1 MDQFIEQIIT
11 GLSIGS
17 ILLLVAIGL
26 SIIYGSMGIIN
37 LAHGEFVMLGAYTAW
52 LLQSHFGLGLLA
64 SLVPI
69 FLVVAAI
76 GWVIERYVLSLLN
89 NRPLDT
95 ILATWGVGIMLQQG
109 VRLMV
114 GSELRYVQMP
124 PALSDSMELLG
135 LSVASYRVFLFI
147 VAIVLFMGTWLLM
160 NRTTVGMK
168 LRAIMQDRSV
178 AASFGINAKR
188 VYALTF
194 AYGAGLAGLAGALV
208 SPLKSVS
215 PDMGTGYVVDAFMVV
230 VLGGV
235 QSLAGTV
242 ASVWLLPPTITAQY
256 HFDPEGA
263 VRPYVGAG
271 INYTFFYDP
280 HSALPNI
287 GFKNGFGWALQAGAD
302 VPVGEGPY
310 FLNFDV
316 KKVFLGTHV
325 RAAGGAVQA
334 SARLNPWIIGAGLG
348 LRF

>member
-1 MDQFIEQIIT
+1 VDQLIEQIVT

-17 ILLLVAIGL
+17 ILLLVALGL

-37 LAHGEFVMLGAYTAW
+37 LAHGEFVMLGAYAAW
-52 LLQSHFGLGLLA
+52 VFHTYLGLGLLA

-69 FLVVAAI
+69 FLVVAAF

-95 ILATWGVGIMLQQG
+95 ILATWGVGIMLQQA

-114 GSELRYVQMP
+114 GSELRYVQLP
-124 PALSDSMELLG
+124 PALADSMDVFG
-135 LSVASYRVFLFI
+135 IPISSYRVFLFVVSI
-147 VAIVLFMGTWLLM
+147 ALFGATWLLM
-160 NRTTVGMK
+160 NRTPVGMK
-168 LRAIMQDRSV
+168 LRAIIQDRSV

-242 ASVWLLPPTITAQY
+242 ASAFILGELSGGIAFLQNDTVAKTIVLLAIVVLIR
-256 HFDPEGA
+256 FRPEGLFTA
-263 VRPYVGAG
+263 R
-271 INYTFFYDP
+271 
-280 HSALPNI
+280 
-287 GFKNGFGWALQAGAD
+287 
-302 VPVGEGPY
+302 
-310 FLNFDV
+310 
-316 KKVFLGTHV
+316 V
-325 RAAGGAVQA
+325 RA
-334 SARLNPWIIGAGLG
+334 
-348 LRF
+348 